1 MESSKEY
8 FDEIAKDWDQ
18 LRTAFFSTSVREKAF
33 ELANIEKGNVAADI
47 GAGTGFVTEGLL
59 DNGLCVIAVDQSTQ
73 MLAFLEEKFKKSGS
87 IQCLQADGNSLPMQD
102 ESVDYVFAN
111 MFLHHVSNPL
121 ETIKEMYRVLKK
133 NGKMVIT
140 DLDEH
145 THEFLRTEQHDVWL
159 GFKRDQIE
167 EWYKEAGFSQVII
180 DCVGSNCSA
189 DSQCGSDSCAISIF
203 AGLGIK

>member
-1 MESSKEY
+1 
-8 FDEIAKDWDQ
+8 
-18 LRTAFFSTSVREKAF
+18 
-33 ELANIEKGNVAADI
+33 
-47 GAGTGFVTEGLL
+47 
-59 DNGLCVIAVDQSTQ
+59 
-73 MLAFLEEKFKKSGS
+73 
-87 IQCLQADGNSLPMQD
+87 MQD

-121 ETIKEMYRVLKK
+121 EAIKEMYRVLKK

-180 DCVGSNCSA
+180 DCAGSNCSA

-203 AGLGIK
+203 AALGIK